1 VGFLKIC
8 FYVILAIRR
17 FKTYFNMLL
26 KKKITIIPILDDW
39 HGNLEDSTP
48 SWNET
53 SWHLLQ
59 KDEKNEV

>member
-1 VGFLKIC
+1 
-8 FYVILAIRR
+8 
-17 FKTYFNMLL
+17 MLL